1 MTFASALEWIA
12 ASRERGVQPGL
23 SRTARLLSLLGN
35 PQDTPLMIHVAG
47 TNGKGSVC
55 ACLEAALR
63 ACGHRTGMFTSPWL
77 LDVREMFRVDGQ
89 PVSEA
94 RFAEGVTAVAKAS
107 REMVDSPG
115 LPTEYEL
122 YAAIAFWLFR
132 EAACQVVVLETCM
145 GGRFDTTNAYA
156 GDNLAVLT
164 SISLDHTRFLGDT
177 LDEIAWH
184 KAGIFRS
191 KCQAISSPQAK
202 VVAEVLCRCA
212 EQTETEL
219 RLLPARAVSDI
230 HVDVSRTQFHVDFSE
245 MEEVGHPSRCVEGP
259 DLTERTWS
267 GAYAVSLTGEHQAE
281 NAALALTS
289 LLLLHRWKPEL
300 ALTPDAIRSGLCQV
314 RWPCRFEV
322 FSGTPD
328 VVVDGAHNPDGM
340 RHFVQTFRRVFPDRQ
355 AIVIFGV
362 LRDKDVAGM
371 LDVLREITVSIHLIA
386 PESPRAMPV
395 AELEALVVERLGC
408 TEAGYGDGQQ
418 KSDSR
423 RESGCCAVHKHDTIQ
438 TAMEAGLQET
448 GPKGVLVAVGSLSW
462 TGFFRR
468 MVLDR
473 IIPRRTE
480 G

>member
-1 MTFASALEWIA
+1 MTYASALEWLA

-23 SRTARLLSLLGN
+23 SRTACLLSLLGN
-35 PQDTPLMIHVAG
+35 PQDTPVLIHVAG

-89 PVSEA
+89 SVSEA
-94 RFAEGVTAVAKAS
+94 RFAEGVTAVARAS

-177 LDEIAWH
+177 LEEIAWH

-191 KCQAISSPQAK
+191 KCLAISSPQAK
-202 VVAEVLCRCA
+202 AVTETLSRCA
-212 EQTETEL
+212 GQTGTEL
-219 RLLPARAVSDI
+219 RLLSARAVSDI
-230 HVDVSRTQFHVDFSE
+230 HVEASLTRFRVDFSE
-245 MEEVGHPSRCVEGP
+245 MEEAERFSRSAEGP
-259 DLTERTWS
+259 DPTDRIWS
-267 GAYAVSLTGEHQAE
+267 GAYAVSLAGRHQAE
-281 NAALALTS
+281 NAALALNA

-300 ALTPDAIRSGLCQV
+300 ALTPDAIRNGLRQV

-340 RHFVQTFRRVFPDRQ
+340 RRFVQTFRQVFPDRQ
-355 AIVIFGV
+355 ATVIFGV

-371 LDVLREITVSIHLIA
+371 LDVLGEITKSIHLIA

-395 AELEALVVERLGC
+395 AALEALVVERLGC
-408 TEAGYGDGQQ
+408 TGAGFGGGQQ

-448 GPKGVLVAVGSLSW
+448 APEGVLVAVGSLSW

-473 IIPRRTE
+473 INRVE
-480 G
+480 